1 MANSVDTGS
10 PVTAQRAQVVP
21 LRSAATP
28 TNAAATGAAPSGAA
42 RQVSAEGGNA
52 RPAEVAAAQSRES
65 AERVREATRDVSDYI
80 QTVSRSLQIS
90 VDDELGSPVVQVL
103 DTETD
108 EVIRQIPTEEVL
120 EIARFLRG
128 SVEAATER
136 NAAAIKGLLVDQ
148 EG

>member
-10 PVTAQRAQVVP
+10 PITAPRSQVVP
-21 LRSAATP
+21 LRSAATS
-28 TNAAATGAAPSGAA
+28 TGEVASGSAP
-42 RQVSAEGGNA
+42 RQLPADGGNA
-52 RPAEVAAAQSRES
+52 RPAEAQAVRQQES

-128 SVEAATER
+128 SVEAASER

>member
-103 DTETD
+103 DTETK
-108 EVIRQIPTEEVL
+108 L
-120 EIARFLRG
+120 FARFPPRKSLR
-128 SVEAATER
+128 
-136 NAAAIKGLLVDQ
+136 
-148 EG
+148 

>member
-10 PVTAQRAQVVP
+10 PITAQRSQVVP

-28 TNAAATGAAPSGAA
+28 TREAASGAAPGGAA
-42 RQVSAEGGNA
+42 RQLSAEGGNA
-52 RPAEVAAAQSRES
+52 RPAEVAAQSRES

-128 SVEAATER
+128 SVDAAAER